1 MIIYNYFS
9 IKRINR
15 NGGTSVKIAF
25 IIWSIVAVIFFIM
38 GLIDRKSDKPVG
50 FWANAKVS
58 EIENIPEYNNAVAK
72 IWFVFAVVLELL
84 GIPLIFIKQNSPII
98 MFLVIGMMFLII
110 VIMVVYTKVEDKY
123 RKKK

>member
-1 MIIYNYFS
+1 M
-9 IKRINR
+9 
-15 NGGTSVKIAF
+15 KIAF
-25 IIWSIVAVIFFIM
+25 IIWSIVAIIFFIM

-58 EIENIPEYNNAVAK
+58 EIENIPEYNKAVAK

-84 GIPLIFIKQNSPII
+84 GIPLLFIKQNSPII

>member
-1 MIIYNYFS
+1 M
-9 IKRINR
+9 
-15 NGGTSVKIAF
+15 KIAF
-25 IIWSIVAVIFFIM
+25 IIWSIVAIIFFIM

-84 GIPLIFIKQNSPII
+84 GIPLLFIKQNSPMI
-98 MFLVIGMMFLII
+98 MFAVIGMMILII